1 MSLTLMQ
8 KVDLSSDTA
17 EINFSNIGGFS
28 NLMIIASLR
37 SNYAT
42 SSTDGIAIRLNQIAT
57 GFQSI
62 DVKSQVSFDRDLFED
77 NSTFYQ
83 NAPIITNE
91 AAGGRTATAL
101 STSGVKGTSQIL
113 FPSYSESGWLKC
125 IMAEYKF
132 YESTSTDFVMG
143 KVGTTWNSTV
153 PINTITLYP
162 ADGSAWEAGSV
173 ATLYGL
179 QAS

>member
-8 KVDLSSDTA
+8 KVDLTSDTA
-17 EINFSNIGGFS
+17 EINFTNFGGYA
-28 NLMIIASLR
+28 NLMVVASLR
-37 SNYAT
+37 SNFAT
-42 SSTDGIAIRLNQIAT
+42 LGQDGIAVRLNDIAT
-57 GFQSI
+57 GFSSI
-62 DVKSQVSFDRDLFED
+62 DVKSEVTSG
-77 NSTFYQ
+77 TQ
-83 NAPIITNE
+83 NLWQDAAINTNE
-91 AAGGRTATAL
+91 AVGGRTATAI
-101 STSGVKGTSQIL
+101 STSGIKGTSQIL

-132 YESTSTDFVMG
+132 YESTLSKVVMG